1 MVINRWLNEKQIV
14 IKWWLSKNWMLTK
27 QWFNNDLKDYL
38 NDGLS
43 GD

>member
-14 IKWWLSKNWMLTK
+14 IKWWLSNNWMLTK
-27 QWFNNDLKDYL
+27 QWFNNYLKDYL
-38 NDGLS
+38 NDDLG